1 MEEKAIDRIDESR
14 GPHYEP
20 YGWHHWPE
28 HPWMSYQ
35 FRRALGETQEGGGSV
50 SECFLAA
57 SRMTPG
63 DNESWHVEWT
73 RVGDSNRARGDE
85 AAAAGSEYRR
95 RETAG
100 CARRITTAALSSGSR
115 RMIRA
120 GSRPSRR
127 WKRAPRRFL
136 PTSRRPAR

>member
-50 SECFLAA
+50 SECFQAA

-63 DNESWHVEWT
+63 DNESWHAEWT
-73 RVGDSNRARGDE
+73 RVGERNRARGDE
-85 AAAAGSEYRR
+85 ATAAGRIQRR
-95 RETAG
+95 ATAG
-100 CARRITTAALSSGSR
+100 WRGGLLRLRSRLSLT
-115 RMIRA
+115 IRA
-120 GSRPSRR
+120 G
-127 WKRAPRRFL
+127 
-136 PTSRRPAR
+136 